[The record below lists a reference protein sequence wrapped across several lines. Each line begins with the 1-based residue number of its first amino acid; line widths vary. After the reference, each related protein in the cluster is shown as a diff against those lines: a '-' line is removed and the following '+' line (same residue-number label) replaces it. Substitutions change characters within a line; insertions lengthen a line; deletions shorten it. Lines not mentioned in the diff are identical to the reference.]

1 MYFLWQQRER
11 PTHFWLHLYLI
22 FIHSSVDELVLCM
35 SPRADANR
43 KQASRETD
51 GKPATLS
58 EQQKG
63 GWGADEEHV
72 WNRHGFNDTSTLKRF
87 TRQAQL
93 EFFLKPSRE
102 NVLPIAAGSNT
113 PWPATSQSLQMCNN
127 NVI

>member
-43 KQASRETD
+43 KQASRKTD

-58 EQQKG
+58 EQQKE
-63 GWGADEEHV
+63 GWGVGGQMKNMCEIAMALMTPRRWNGLHV
-72 WNRHGFNDTSTLKRF
+72 KLS
-87 TRQAQL
+87 
-93 EFFLKPSRE
+93 
-102 NVLPIAAGSNT
+102 
-113 PWPATSQSLQMCNN
+113 
-127 NVI
+127 